1 MRNAIRYIF
10 GVLILLYGSA
20 AFAQQYTY
28 RHYTVKDGLAQNQ
41 VTTLYLDKQGFVWVG
56 TKGGASRFDGMKFK
70 NFTMEDGLTD
80 NYIERFLELNGTLFC
95 LTLKGVSVYQNE
107 KFNIIAKFPKSNLNR
122 IVLSSDSSK
131 AYVSFGNKILMTNG
145 KTHEIIY
152 THDTKD
158 DIYNLV
164 LDPGSNNLIFS
175 VEKKLFCL
183 EPGKKP
189 QIIFD
194 NSHYKLFHDNHRVYF
209 IAEVNQTDVDK
220 NGLYKLVGRQAVKIF
235 DNKNSTLGECHFIA
249 SKGHIFMYN
258 NNTCWME
265 IDTAGHVVDRD
276 SLHGRFFWAFICDK
290 EGNYWLG
297 SETGLFRT
305 QSFAF
310 RNYDEKSGM
319 PLYIWSILES
329 TDSAMVFAGFNGDLS
344 VLKDNKI
351 SIIPPAAYP
360 LERRNRFYMNGFCSG
375 KGMWMLPTDG
385 GYVLTFDGKKFD
397 RLFFNIADKYPAILC
412 MHEDTAAHRIYLGT
426 NEGLIIYDTDKKTF
440 KVHPTEKHNV
450 LFVEGDKYGRKWIC
464 TNKKI
469 YLFEKDS
476 LKELNLR
483 GFPNDAGVISCKR
496 DSRGNMWVA
505 AKNGLFLYNWK
516 EYIKISPENYFFI
529 SLYRNRYLIAGNVNG
544 FLYIDLDAFYSYNP
558 DCWKFFDHN
567 NGFSGIECG
576 QNGTCIDSRGNVWIP
591 TSESVVKFMPG
602 RLTKNKVPP
611 FLILYSFEIS
621 GRNLMWEMAG
631 DESNDTNQTIQID
644 YTYRNIRIAF
654 HGVSYSCPEK
664 VLYKT
669 RLLGF
674 NDAWSDSTAENSV
687 VFTNLSYGHYVF
699 EVLACNADGVWTE
712 KPMKVHFVIHAAFWQ
727 TEWFI
732 TIMSLIFA
740 FVIGIVVYLIMQAK
754 RKKELQ
760 QLAIEKELISLQVK
774 TINAQIDPH
783 FVFNAIT
790 AIGAEVQVNNVEKA
804 YSYFVKVS
812 NLLRNSLQNNDKIL
826 RPLYDEIDFINNY
839 LTLQKFR
846 FGERFDYTVNV
857 SNHVDMKFEI
867 PKMCVQTFV
876 ENALKHG
883 LEHKKSLGRLKIEIT
898 MDNRYLVAEITDD
911 GVGREKAGKLNI
923 KSTGIGLKTL
933 KKFFDIY
940 NSYNTENAGFE
951 ITDLFDKMGEAAGT
965 TVKLT
970 IPLSYKFVI

>member
-258 NNTCWME
+258 NNTAWIE
-265 IDTAGHVVDRD
+265 IDTVGHIVDRD
-276 SLHGRFFWAFICDK
+276 SLYNRFFYAFLCDK

-297 SETGLFRT
+297 SETGIFCT

-310 RNYDEKSGM
+310 RNYGEKSGV
-319 PLYIWSILES
+319 PPYIWSILENP
-329 TDSAMVFAGFNGDLS
+329 DSSIVFVGYNGELCT
-344 VLKDNKI
+344 LKNNKI
-351 SIIPPAAYP
+351 SVIPRTAYP
-360 LERRNRFYMNGFCSG
+360 FSRGDFFYMNGLCTSRG
-375 KGMWMLPTDG
+375 VWMLPTG
-385 GYVLTFDGKKFD
+385 NGYVMTYDGKRFEKITLNVKDDF
-397 RLFFNIADKYPAILC
+397 PAILAV
-412 MHEDTAAHRIYLGT
+412 HEDTADQRMYFGT
-426 NEGLIIYDTDKKTF
+426 TIGLIVYDLNKKTYT
-440 KVHPTEKHNV
+440 VHPTGGNNV
-450 LFVEGDKYGRKWIC
+450 LFIESDKYHRKWVC
-464 TNKKI
+464 TNAKV

-476 LKELNLR
+476 IREMNYP
-483 GFPNDAGVISCKR
+483 GFKNEAGVVSCKR

-505 AKNGLFLYNWK
+505 GKTGLYLYTWKN
-516 EYIKISPENYFFI
+516 YIKIVPEEYYFI
-529 SLYRNRYLIAGNVNG
+529 SLFRNRNIIAGNVNG

-558 DCWKFFDHN
+558 DCCEFFDRN
-567 NGFSGIECG
+567 DGFIGIECG
-576 QNGTCIDSRGNVWIP
+576 QNGTCIDRQGNVWIP

-602 RLTKNKVPP
+602 RLTKNRVPP

-621 GRNLMWEMAG
+621 GRNLKWELAG
-631 DESNDTNQTIQID
+631 DEFYDKNQPIGINHGFN
-644 YTYRNIRIAF
+644 NIRISYR
-654 HGVSYSCPEK
+654 GVSYSCPEE
-664 VLYKT
+664 VVYKT
-669 RLLGF
+669 RLSGY
-674 NDAWSDSTAENSV
+674 NEAWSEPSTDNSV
-687 VFTNLSYGHYVF
+687 VYTNLSHGNYVL
-699 EVLACNADGVWTE
+699 EIMACNADGVWTE

-732 TIMSLIFA
+732 TIISLIFA
-740 FVIGIVVYLIMQAK
+740 FVIGIVVYLIIRAK

-857 SNHVDMKFEI
+857 SDHVDMKFEI

>member
-1 MRNAIRYIF
+1 
-10 GVLILLYGSA
+10 
-20 AFAQQYTY
+20 
-28 RHYTVKDGLAQNQ
+28 
-41 VTTLYLDKQGFVWVG
+41 
-56 TKGGASRFDGMKFK
+56 
-70 NFTMEDGLTD
+70 
-80 NYIERFLELNGTLFC
+80 
-95 LTLKGVSVYQNE
+95 
-107 KFNIIAKFPKSNLNR
+107 
-122 IVLSSDSSK
+122 
-131 AYVSFGNKILMTNG
+131 
-145 KTHEIIY
+145 
-152 THDTKD
+152 
-158 DIYNLV
+158 
-164 LDPGSNNLIFS
+164 
-175 VEKKLFCL
+175 
-183 EPGKKP
+183 
-189 QIIFD
+189 
-194 NSHYKLFHDNHRVYF
+194 
-209 IAEVNQTDVDK
+209 
-220 NGLYKLVGRQAVKIF
+220 
-235 DNKNSTLGECHFIA
+235 
-249 SKGHIFMYN
+249 
-258 NNTCWME
+258 
-265 IDTAGHVVDRD
+265 
-276 SLHGRFFWAFICDK
+276 
-290 EGNYWLG
+290 
-297 SETGLFRT
+297 
-305 QSFAF
+305 
-310 RNYDEKSGM
+310 
-319 PLYIWSILES
+319 
-329 TDSAMVFAGFNGDLS
+329 
-344 VLKDNKI
+344 
-351 SIIPPAAYP
+351 
-360 LERRNRFYMNGFCSG
+360 
-375 KGMWMLPTDG
+375 
-385 GYVLTFDGKKFD
+385 
-397 RLFFNIADKYPAILC
+397 
-412 MHEDTAAHRIYLGT
+412 
-426 NEGLIIYDTDKKTF
+426 
-440 KVHPTEKHNV
+440 
-450 LFVEGDKYGRKWIC
+450 
-464 TNKKI
+464 
-469 YLFEKDS
+469 
-476 LKELNLR
+476 
-483 GFPNDAGVISCKR
+483 
-496 DSRGNMWVA
+496 MWVA

-760 QLAIEKELISLQVK
+760 QLAIEKELISLRVK